1 MTEEIYEFAWKS
13 INYSADLYVKSSANY
28 ATRAVIVLGL
38 ILGLLIIHYKSAV
51 QTDINMI

>member
-1 MTEEIYEFAWKS
+1 MNF
-13 INYSADLYVKSSANY
+13 SADFYVKSSANY